1 MRRIYIQYNIRWV
14 LKSLWGACERWTK
27 SDCVD
32 LSAAFAYYAL
42 QSFFPILLIS
52 LSIASWFLGKQEG
65 LDQKIIE
72 IAAQILP
79 PSVVDLVKTTL
90 FKLIDQGFGAG
101 ILGAMFLL
109 FTAGNAYLSL
119 QRGADRL
126 WEDALP
132 SKKSFSPWREQASKF
147 LRNRV
152 EAFLIV
158 FFIGFLMVL
167 DQISANLRMI
177 PGAVLEDLSNSSSL
191 VTNVLLKIPVLQVG
205 QFAVPLIGFSLMAL
219 LLQALLPSR
228 KVPLQPLIP
237 GSLLIGILL
246 TTLNLAVS
254 KSILS
259 LGVRFQAYGFIGGFL
274 VLTLWVWLLGV
285 ILYFGQCWSVVIAT
299 SSVIEKQKYK
309 YRRKY

>member
-1 MRRIYIQYNIRWV
+1 MQRSSTWI
-14 LKSLWGACERWTK
+14 LKSLWNACERWSK
-27 SDCVD
+27 SDCID
-32 LSAAFAYYAL
+32 LSAAFAYYTL

-52 LSIASWFLGKQEG
+52 LSVASWLLGKQEG
-65 LDQKIIE
+65 LDEKIISV
-72 IAAQILP
+72 AAQILP
-79 PSVVDLVKTTL
+79 PSVVDLVETTL

-119 QRGADRL
+119 QRGSDRL
-126 WEDALP
+126 WEDELP
-132 SKKSFSPWREQASKF
+132 SRKVSSAWQEQASRF
-147 LRNRV
+147 LRNRI

-177 PGAVLEDLSNSSSL
+177 PSTVLENITNSNNLISDLF
-191 VTNVLLKIPVLQVG
+191 LKLPLLQVG
-205 QFAVPLIGFSLMAL
+205 QFAIPFLGFTLMAL

-228 KVPLQPLIP
+228 RVPLKPLIP
-237 GSLLIGILL
+237 GSILIGIGL

-285 ILYFGQCWSVVIAT
+285 ILYFGQCWSVVIARM
-299 SSVIEKQKYK
+299 SLVN
-309 YRRKY
+309 RRRNKI

>member
-1 MRRIYIQYNIRWV
+1 MQRSTTWV
-14 LKSLWGACERWTK
+14 IKSLWGACERWSK
-27 SDCVD
+27 SDCID
-32 LSAAFAYYAL
+32 LSAAFAYYTL

-65 LDQKIIE
+65 LDQQIISV
-72 IAAQILP
+72 AAQILP
-79 PSVVDLVKTTL
+79 PSVVELVETTL

-119 QRGADRL
+119 QRGSDRL
-126 WEDALP
+126 WEDELP
-132 SKKSFSPWREQASKF
+132 SRRINSAWQDQASKF
-147 LRNRV
+147 LRNRI

-158 FFIGFLMVL
+158 FFIGLLMVL

-177 PGAVLEDLSNSSSL
+177 PTTVLEKISNSSNFLSEFIIKL
-191 VTNVLLKIPVLQVG
+191 PLLQVG
-205 QFAVPLIGFSLMAL
+205 QFAFPLVGFSLMAL

-228 KVPLQPLIP
+228 KVPLKSLIP
-237 GSLLIGILL
+237 GSILIGIGL

-259 LGVRFQAYGFIGGFL
+259 LGTRFQAYGFIGGFL

-285 ILYFGQCWSVVIAT
+285 ILYFGQCWSVVIASMSLT
-299 SSVIEKQKYK
+299 NR
-309 YRRKY
+309 RRKN

>member
-1 MRRIYIQYNIRWV
+1 MQRSTTWII
-14 LKSLWGACERWTK
+14 KSLWGACERWSK
-27 SDCVD
+27 SDCID
-32 LSAAFAYYAL
+32 LSAAFAYYTL

-52 LSIASWFLGKQEG
+52 LSIASWFLGKQDG
-65 LDQKIIE
+65 LDQQIISV
-72 IAAQILP
+72 AAQILP
-79 PSVVDLVKTTL
+79 PSVVELVETTL

-119 QRGADRL
+119 QRGSDRL
-126 WEDALP
+126 WEDELP
-132 SKKSFSPWREQASKF
+132 SRRINSAWQEQASRF
-147 LRNRV
+147 LRNRI
-152 EAFLIV
+152 EAFLVV

-177 PGAVLEDLSNSSSL
+177 PTTVLEKILNSSNFISEL
-191 VTNVLLKIPVLQVG
+191 IIKLPLLQVG
-205 QFAVPLIGFSLMAL
+205 QFALPLVGFSLMAL

-228 KVPLQPLIP
+228 KVPLKPLIP
-237 GSLLIGILL
+237 GSILIGIGL

-259 LGVRFQAYGFIGGFL
+259 LGTRFQAYGFIGGFL

-285 ILYFGQCWSVVIAT
+285 VLYFGQCWSVVIASMSLT
-299 SSVIEKQKYK
+299 SR
-309 YRRKY
+309 RRKN

>member
-1 MRRIYIQYNIRWV
+1 MRINMQRSTTWII
-14 LKSLWGACERWTK
+14 KSLWGACERWSK
-27 SDCVD
+27 SDCID
-32 LSAAFAYYAL
+32 LSAAFAYYTL

-65 LDQKIIE
+65 LDQQIIS

-79 PSVVDLVKTTL
+79 PSVVELVETTL

-119 QRGADRL
+119 QRGSDRL
-126 WEDALP
+126 WEDELP
-132 SKKSFSPWREQASKF
+132 SRRINSDWQEQASRF
-147 LRNRV
+147 LRNRI

-177 PGAVLEDLSNSSSL
+177 PTTVLEKISNSSNFI
-191 VTNVLLKIPVLQVG
+191 TEFILKLPLLQVG
-205 QFAVPLIGFSLMAL
+205 QFALPLVGFSLMAL

-228 KVPLQPLIP
+228 KVPLRPLIP
-237 GSLLIGILL
+237 GSILIGIGL

-259 LGVRFQAYGFIGGFL
+259 LGARFQAYGFIGGFL

-285 ILYFGQCWSVVIAT
+285 ILYFGQCWSVVIASMSLT
-299 SSVIEKQKYK
+299 SR
-309 YRRKY
+309 RRKN

>member
-1 MRRIYIQYNIRWV
+1 MQRSTTWII
-14 LKSLWGACERWTK
+14 KSLWGACERWSK
-27 SDCVD
+27 SDCID
-32 LSAAFAYYAL
+32 LSAAFAYYTL

-52 LSIASWFLGKQEG
+52 LSIASWFLGKQDG
-65 LDQKIIE
+65 LDQQIISV
-72 IAAQILP
+72 AAQILP
-79 PSVVDLVKTTL
+79 PSVVELVETTL

-119 QRGADRL
+119 QRGSDRL
-126 WEDALP
+126 WEDELP
-132 SKKSFSPWREQASKF
+132 SRRINSAWQEQASRF
-147 LRNRV
+147 LRNRI
-152 EAFLIV
+152 EAFLVV

-177 PGAVLEDLSNSSSL
+177 PTTVLEKISNSSNFISKFIIQL
-191 VTNVLLKIPVLQVG
+191 PLLQVG
-205 QFAVPLIGFSLMAL
+205 QFALPLVGFSLMAL

-228 KVPLQPLIP
+228 KVPLKPLIP
-237 GSLLIGILL
+237 GSILIGIGL

-259 LGVRFQAYGFIGGFL
+259 LGTRFQAYGFIGGFL

-285 ILYFGQCWSVVIAT
+285 VLYFGQCWSVVIASMSLT
-299 SSVIEKQKYK
+299 SR
-309 YRRKY
+309 RRKN

>member
-1 MRRIYIQYNIRWV
+1 MQRSTTWII
-14 LKSLWGACERWTK
+14 KSLWGACERWSK
-27 SDCVD
+27 SDCID
-32 LSAAFAYYAL
+32 LSAAFAYYTL

-52 LSIASWFLGKQEG
+52 LSIASWFLGKQDG
-65 LDQKIIE
+65 LDQQIIS

-79 PSVVDLVKTTL
+79 PSVVELVETTL

-119 QRGADRL
+119 QRGSDRL
-126 WEDALP
+126 WEDQLP
-132 SKKSFSPWREQASKF
+132 SRRINSAWQEQASRF
-147 LRNRV
+147 LRNRI
-152 EAFLIV
+152 EAFLVV

-177 PGAVLEDLSNSSSL
+177 PTTVLEKISNSSNFISEFIIKL
-191 VTNVLLKIPVLQVG
+191 PLLQVG
-205 QFAVPLIGFSLMAL
+205 QFALPLVGFSLMAL

-228 KVPLQPLIP
+228 KVPLKPLIP
-237 GSLLIGILL
+237 GSILIGIGL

-259 LGVRFQAYGFIGGFL
+259 LGTRFQAYGFIGGFL

-285 ILYFGQCWSVVIAT
+285 VLYFGQCWSVVIASMSLT
-299 SSVIEKQKYK
+299 S
-309 YRRKY
+309 RRKKN

>member
-1 MRRIYIQYNIRWV
+1 MQRSTTWII
-14 LKSLWGACERWTK
+14 KSLWGACERWSK
-27 SDCVD
+27 SDCID
-32 LSAAFAYYAL
+32 LSAAFAYYTL

-65 LDQKIIE
+65 LDQQIISV
-72 IAAQILP
+72 AAQILP
-79 PSVVDLVKTTL
+79 PSVVELVETTL

-101 ILGAMFLL
+101 VLGAMFLL

-119 QRGADRL
+119 QRGSERL
-126 WEDALP
+126 WEDELP
-132 SKKSFSPWREQASKF
+132 SRRINSAWQEQASRF
-147 LRNRV
+147 LRNRI

-158 FFIGFLMVL
+158 FFIGSLMVL

-177 PGAVLEDLSNSSSL
+177 PTTVLENISNSSNFLSEFIRKL
-191 VTNVLLKIPVLQVG
+191 PLLQVG
-205 QFAVPLIGFSLMAL
+205 QFALPMVGFSIMAL

-228 KVPLQPLIP
+228 KVPLRPLIP
-237 GSLLIGILL
+237 GSILIGIGL

-259 LGVRFQAYGFIGGFL
+259 LGARFQAYGFIGGFL

-285 ILYFGQCWSVVIAT
+285 VLYFGQCWSVVIASMSLT
-299 SSVIEKQKYK
+299 S
-309 YRRKY
+309 RRKN

>member
-1 MRRIYIQYNIRWV
+1 MQRSTTWII
-14 LKSLWGACERWTK
+14 KSLWGACERWSK
-27 SDCVD
+27 SDCID
-32 LSAAFAYYAL
+32 LSAAFAYYTL

-52 LSIASWFLGKQEG
+52 LSIASWFLGKQDG
-65 LDQKIIE
+65 LDQQIISV
-72 IAAQILP
+72 AAQILP
-79 PSVVDLVKTTL
+79 PSVVELVETTL

-119 QRGADRL
+119 QRGSDRL
-126 WEDALP
+126 WEDELP
-132 SKKSFSPWREQASKF
+132 SRRINSAWQEQASRF
-147 LRNRV
+147 LRNRI

-177 PGAVLEDLSNSSSL
+177 PTTVLEKISNSSNFVSEFIIKL
-191 VTNVLLKIPVLQVG
+191 PLLQVG
-205 QFAVPLIGFSLMAL
+205 QFALPLVGFSLMAL

-228 KVPLQPLIP
+228 KVPLKPLIP
-237 GSLLIGILL
+237 GSILIGIGL

-259 LGVRFQAYGFIGGFL
+259 LGARFQAYGFIGGFL

-285 ILYFGQCWSVVIAT
+285 ILYFGQCWSVVIT
-299 SSVIEKQKYK
+299 SMSLTS
-309 YRRKY
+309 RKRKN

>member
-1 MRRIYIQYNIRWV
+1 MQRSTTWII
-14 LKSLWGACERWTK
+14 KSLWGACERWSK
-27 SDCVD
+27 SDCID
-32 LSAAFAYYAL
+32 LSAAFAYYTL

-52 LSIASWFLGKQEG
+52 LSIASWFLGKQDG
-65 LDQKIIE
+65 LDQQIIS

-79 PSVVDLVKTTL
+79 PSVVELVETTL

-119 QRGADRL
+119 QRGSDRL
-126 WEDALP
+126 WEDQLP
-132 SKKSFSPWREQASKF
+132 SRRINSAWQQQASRF
-147 LRNRV
+147 LRNRI
-152 EAFLIV
+152 EAFLVV

-177 PGAVLEDLSNSSSL
+177 PTTVLEKISNSSNFISEFIIKL
-191 VTNVLLKIPVLQVG
+191 PLLQVG
-205 QFAVPLIGFSLMAL
+205 QFALPLVGFSLMAL

-228 KVPLQPLIP
+228 KVPLKPLIP
-237 GSLLIGILL
+237 GSILIGIGL

-259 LGVRFQAYGFIGGFL
+259 LGTRFQAYGFIGGFL

-285 ILYFGQCWSVVIAT
+285 VLYFGQCWSVVIASMSLT
-299 SSVIEKQKYK
+299 SR
-309 YRRKY
+309 RRKT

>member
-1 MRRIYIQYNIRWV
+1 MQRSARWI
-14 LKSLWGACERWTK
+14 LKSLWGACERWNK
-27 SDCVD
+27 SDCID
-32 LSAAFAYYAL
+32 LSAAFAYYTL

-52 LSIASWFLGKQEG
+52 LSIASWFLGKQDG

-72 IAAQILP
+72 TLQTNDIVP
-79 PSVVDLVKTTL
+79 DSVIELVQTTL
-90 FKLIDQGFGAG
+90 FKLIEQGFGAG

-119 QRGADRL
+119 QRGSDRL
-126 WEDALP
+126 WEDELP
-132 SKKSFSPWREQASKF
+132 SRKVNAAWREQASRF
-147 LRNRV
+147 LQNRV

-177 PGAVLEDLSNSSSL
+177 PSNVLENLSKSNNLISDL
-191 VTNVLLKIPVLQVG
+191 LLKLPLLQVG
-205 QFAVPLIGFSLMAL
+205 QFAIPLIGFSLMAL

-228 KVPLQPLIP
+228 KVPLKPLLP
-237 GSLLIGILL
+237 GSFLIGIGL

-259 LGVRFQAYGFIGGFL
+259 LGARFQAYGFIGGFL

-285 ILYFGQCWSVVIAT
+285 ILYFGQCWSVVIA
-299 SSVIEKQKYK
+299 SMSLINKKRYK
-309 YRRKY
+309 R

>member
-1 MRRIYIQYNIRWV
+1 MQRSTTWII
-14 LKSLWGACERWTK
+14 KSLWGACERWSK
-27 SDCVD
+27 SDCID
-32 LSAAFAYYAL
+32 LSAAFAYYTL

-52 LSIASWFLGKQEG
+52 LSIASWFLGKQDG
-65 LDQKIIE
+65 LDQQIISV
-72 IAAQILP
+72 AAQILP
-79 PSVVDLVKTTL
+79 PSVVELVETTL

-119 QRGADRL
+119 QRGSDRL
-126 WEDALP
+126 WEDQLP
-132 SKKSFSPWREQASKF
+132 SRRINSAWQEQASRF
-147 LRNRV
+147 LRNRI
-152 EAFLIV
+152 EAFLVV

-177 PGAVLEDLSNSSSL
+177 PTTVLEKISNSSNFISEFIIKL
-191 VTNVLLKIPVLQVG
+191 PLLQVG
-205 QFAVPLIGFSLMAL
+205 QFALPLVGFSLMAL

-228 KVPLQPLIP
+228 KVPLKPLIP
-237 GSLLIGILL
+237 GSILIGIGL

-259 LGVRFQAYGFIGGFL
+259 LGTRFQAYGFIGGFL

-285 ILYFGQCWSVVIAT
+285 ILYFGQCWSVVIASMSLT
-299 SSVIEKQKYK
+299 NR
-309 YRRKY
+309 RRKN

>member
-1 MRRIYIQYNIRWV
+1 MKRIDIQHSTTWV
-14 LKSLWGACERWTK
+14 LKSLWGACERWSK
-27 SDCVD
+27 SDCID
-32 LSAAFAYYAL
+32 LSAAFAYYTL

-65 LDQKIIE
+65 LDQQIISV
-72 IAAQILP
+72 AAQILP
-79 PSVVDLVKTTL
+79 PSVVELVETTL
-90 FKLIDQGFGAG
+90 INLIDQGFGAG

-119 QRGADRL
+119 QRGSDRL
-126 WEDALP
+126 WEDEIP
-132 SKKSFSPWREQASKF
+132 SRRVNDAWQAQASRF
-147 LRNRV
+147 LRNRI

-158 FFIGFLMVL
+158 FFIGFLMVI

-177 PGAVLEDLSNSSSL
+177 PNTVLENISNSNNIISDFF
-191 VTNVLLKIPVLQVG
+191 LKLPLLQVG

-228 KVPLQPLIP
+228 KVPLKPLIP
-237 GSLLIGILL
+237 GSILIGISL

-285 ILYFGQCWSVVIAT
+285 ILYFGQCWSVVIA
-299 SSVIEKQKYK
+299 SMSLLK
-309 YRRKY
+309 RKFNRY

>member
-1 MRRIYIQYNIRWV
+1 MQRSTTWII
-14 LKSLWGACERWTK
+14 KSLWGACERWSK
-27 SDCVD
+27 SDCID
-32 LSAAFAYYAL
+32 LSAAFAYYTL

-52 LSIASWFLGKQEG
+52 LSIASWFLGKQDG
-65 LDQKIIE
+65 LDQQIISV
-72 IAAQILP
+72 AAQILP
-79 PSVVDLVKTTL
+79 PSVVELVETTL

-119 QRGADRL
+119 QRGSDRL
-126 WEDALP
+126 WEDELP
-132 SKKSFSPWREQASKF
+132 SRRINSAWQEQASRF
-147 LRNRV
+147 LRNRI
-152 EAFLIV
+152 EAFLVV

-177 PGAVLEDLSNSSSL
+177 PTTVLEKISNSSNFISEFIIKL
-191 VTNVLLKIPVLQVG
+191 PLLQVG
-205 QFAVPLIGFSLMAL
+205 QFALPLVGFSLMAL

-228 KVPLQPLIP
+228 KVPLKPLIP
-237 GSLLIGILL
+237 GSILIGIGL

-259 LGVRFQAYGFIGGFL
+259 LGTRFQAYGFIGGFL

-285 ILYFGQCWSVVIAT
+285 VLYFGQCWSVVIASMSLT
-299 SSVIEKQKYK
+299 SR
-309 YRRKY
+309 RRKN

>member
-1 MRRIYIQYNIRWV
+1 MQRSTTWII
-14 LKSLWGACERWTK
+14 KSLWGACERWSK
-27 SDCVD
+27 SDCID
-32 LSAAFAYYAL
+32 LSAAFAYYTL

-52 LSIASWFLGKQEG
+52 LSIASWFLGKQDG
-65 LDQKIIE
+65 LDQQIISV
-72 IAAQILP
+72 AAQILP
-79 PSVVDLVKTTL
+79 PSVVELVETTL

-119 QRGADRL
+119 QRGSDRL
-126 WEDALP
+126 WEDQLP
-132 SKKSFSPWREQASKF
+132 SRRINSAWQEQASRF
-147 LRNRV
+147 LRNRI
-152 EAFLIV
+152 EAFLVV

-177 PGAVLEDLSNSSSL
+177 PTTVLEKISNSSNFISEFIIKL
-191 VTNVLLKIPVLQVG
+191 PLLQVG
-205 QFAVPLIGFSLMAL
+205 QFALPLVGFSLMAL

-228 KVPLQPLIP
+228 KVPLKPLIP
-237 GSLLIGILL
+237 GSILIGIGL

-259 LGVRFQAYGFIGGFL
+259 LGTRFQAYGFIGGFL

-285 ILYFGQCWSVVIAT
+285 VLYFGQCWSVVIASMSLT
-299 SSVIEKQKYK
+299 S
-309 YRRKY
+309 RRSKN

>member
-1 MRRIYIQYNIRWV
+1 MQRSTTWII
-14 LKSLWGACERWTK
+14 KSLWGACERWSK
-27 SDCVD
+27 SDCID
-32 LSAAFAYYAL
+32 LSAAFAYYTL

-52 LSIASWFLGKQEG
+52 LSIASWFLGKQDG
-65 LDQKIIE
+65 LDQQIISV
-72 IAAQILP
+72 AAQVLP
-79 PSVVDLVKTTL
+79 PSVVELVETTL

-119 QRGADRL
+119 QRGSDRL
-126 WEDALP
+126 WEDELP
-132 SKKSFSPWREQASKF
+132 SRRINSAWQEQASRF
-147 LRNRV
+147 LRNRI
-152 EAFLIV
+152 EAFLVV

-177 PGAVLEDLSNSSSL
+177 PTTVLEKISNSSNFISEFIIKL
-191 VTNVLLKIPVLQVG
+191 PLLQVG
-205 QFAVPLIGFSLMAL
+205 QFALPLVGFSLMAL

-228 KVPLQPLIP
+228 KVPLKPLIP
-237 GSLLIGILL
+237 GSILIGIGL

-259 LGVRFQAYGFIGGFL
+259 LGTRFQAYGFIGGFL

-285 ILYFGQCWSVVIAT
+285 VLYFGQCWSVVIASMSLT
-299 SSVIEKQKYK
+299 SR
-309 YRRKY
+309 RRKN

>member
-1 MRRIYIQYNIRWV
+1 MDQQI
-14 LKSLWGACERWTK
+14 
-27 SDCVD
+27 
-32 LSAAFAYYAL
+32 
-42 QSFFPILLIS
+42 IS
-52 LSIASWFLGKQEG
+52 V
-65 LDQKIIE
+65 
-72 IAAQILP
+72 AAQILP
-79 PSVVDLVKTTL
+79 PSVVELVETTL

-119 QRGADRL
+119 QRGSDRL
-126 WEDALP
+126 WEDELP
-132 SKKSFSPWREQASKF
+132 SRRINSAWQEQASRF
-147 LRNRV
+147 LRNRI

-177 PGAVLEDLSNSSSL
+177 PTTVLENISKSSNYFSEFIIKL
-191 VTNVLLKIPVLQVG
+191 PLLQVG
-205 QFAVPLIGFSLMAL
+205 QFAFPLVGFSLMAL

-228 KVPLQPLIP
+228 KVPLRPLIP
-237 GSLLIGILL
+237 GSILIGIGL

-259 LGVRFQAYGFIGGFL
+259 LGARFQAYGFIGGFL

-285 ILYFGQCWSVVIAT
+285 ILYFGQCWSVVIASMALT
-299 SSVIEKQKYK
+299 S
-309 YRRKY
+309 RGRKN

>member
-1 MRRIYIQYNIRWV
+1 MQRSTTWII
-14 LKSLWGACERWTK
+14 KSLWGACERWSK
-27 SDCVD
+27 SDCID
-32 LSAAFAYYAL
+32 LSAAFAYYTL

-52 LSIASWFLGKQEG
+52 LSIASWFLGKQDG
-65 LDQKIIE
+65 LDQQIIS

-79 PSVVDLVKTTL
+79 PSVVELVETTL

-119 QRGADRL
+119 QRGSDRL
-126 WEDALP
+126 WEDELP
-132 SKKSFSPWREQASKF
+132 SRKINSAWQEQASRF
-147 LRNRV
+147 LRNRI
-152 EAFLIV
+152 EAFLVV

-177 PGAVLEDLSNSSSL
+177 PTTVLEKISNSSNFISEFIIKL
-191 VTNVLLKIPVLQVG
+191 PLLQVG
-205 QFAVPLIGFSLMAL
+205 QFALPLVGFSLMAL

-228 KVPLQPLIP
+228 KVPLKPLIP
-237 GSLLIGILL
+237 GSILIGIGL

-259 LGVRFQAYGFIGGFL
+259 LGTRFQAYGFIGGFL

-285 ILYFGQCWSVVIAT
+285 VLYFGQCWSVVIASMSLT
-299 SSVIEKQKYK
+299 SR
-309 YRRKY
+309 RRKT

>member
-1 MRRIYIQYNIRWV
+1 MQHSTTWII
-14 LKSLWGACERWTK
+14 KSLWGACERWSK
-27 SDCVD
+27 SDCID
-32 LSAAFAYYAL
+32 LSAAFAYYTL

-52 LSIASWFLGKQEG
+52 LSIASWFLGKQDG
-65 LDQKIIE
+65 LDQQIISV
-72 IAAQILP
+72 AAQILP
-79 PSVVDLVKTTL
+79 PSVVELVETTL

-119 QRGADRL
+119 QRGSDRL
-126 WEDALP
+126 WEDELP
-132 SKKSFSPWREQASKF
+132 SRRINSAWQEQASRF
-147 LRNRV
+147 LRNRI

-177 PGAVLEDLSNSSSL
+177 PTTVLEKISNSNNFVSEFIIKL
-191 VTNVLLKIPVLQVG
+191 PLLQVG
-205 QFAVPLIGFSLMAL
+205 QFALPLVGFSLMAL

-228 KVPLQPLIP
+228 KVPLKPLIP
-237 GSLLIGILL
+237 GSILIGIGL

-259 LGVRFQAYGFIGGFL
+259 LGARFQAYGFIGGFL

-285 ILYFGQCWSVVIAT
+285 ILYFGQCWSVVIASMSLT
-299 SSVIEKQKYK
+299 S
-309 YRRKY
+309 RKRKN

>member
-1 MRRIYIQYNIRWV
+1 MQRSSIWII
-14 LKSLWGACERWTK
+14 KSLWGACERWSK
-27 SDCVD
+27 SDCID
-32 LSAAFAYYAL
+32 LSAAFAYYTL

-52 LSIASWFLGKQEG
+52 LSIASWFLGKQDG
-65 LDQKIIE
+65 LDQQIISV
-72 IAAQILP
+72 AAQILP
-79 PSVVDLVKTTL
+79 PSVVELVETTL

-119 QRGADRL
+119 QRGSDRL
-126 WEDALP
+126 WEDQLP
-132 SKKSFSPWREQASKF
+132 SRRINSAWQEQASRF
-147 LRNRV
+147 LRNRI
-152 EAFLIV
+152 EAFLVV

-177 PGAVLEDLSNSSSL
+177 PTTVLEKISNSSNFISEFIIKL
-191 VTNVLLKIPVLQVG
+191 PLLQVG
-205 QFAVPLIGFSLMAL
+205 QFALPLVGFSLMAL

-228 KVPLQPLIP
+228 KVPLKPLIP
-237 GSLLIGILL
+237 GSILIGIGL

-259 LGVRFQAYGFIGGFL
+259 LGTRFQAYGFIGGFL

-285 ILYFGQCWSVVIAT
+285 VLYFGQCWSVVIASMSLT
-299 SSVIEKQKYK
+299 SR
-309 YRRKY
+309 RRKN

>member
-1 MRRIYIQYNIRWV
+1 MQRSTTWII
-14 LKSLWGACERWTK
+14 KSLWGACERWSK
-27 SDCVD
+27 SDCID
-32 LSAAFAYYAL
+32 LSAAFAYYTL

-65 LDQKIIE
+65 LDQQIISV
-72 IAAQILP
+72 AAQILP
-79 PSVVDLVKTTL
+79 PSVVELVETTL

-119 QRGADRL
+119 QRGSDRL
-126 WEDALP
+126 WEDELP
-132 SKKSFSPWREQASKF
+132 SRRINSAWQEQASRF
-147 LRNRV
+147 LRNRI

-177 PGAVLEDLSNSSSL
+177 PTTVLENITNSSNYFSEFIIKL
-191 VTNVLLKIPVLQVG
+191 PLLQVG
-205 QFAVPLIGFSLMAL
+205 QFALPLVGFSLMAL

-228 KVPLQPLIP
+228 KVPLRPLIP
-237 GSLLIGILL
+237 GSILIGIGL

-285 ILYFGQCWSVVIAT
+285 ILYFGQCWSVVIASMSLT
-299 SSVIEKQKYK
+299 SR
-309 YRRKY
+309 RRKN

>member
-1 MRRIYIQYNIRWV
+1 MQHSTAWIF
-14 LKSLWGACERWTK
+14 KSLWGACERWSK
-27 SDCVD
+27 SDCID
-32 LSAAFAYYAL
+32 LSAAFAYYTL

-65 LDQKIIE
+65 LDEQIIS

-79 PSVVDLVKTTL
+79 PSVVELVETTL

-119 QRGADRL
+119 QRGSDRL
-126 WEDALP
+126 WEDELP
-132 SKKSFSPWREQASKF
+132 SKKVNAAWQEQASRF
-147 LRNRV
+147 LRNRI
-152 EAFLIV
+152 EAFFIV

-177 PGAVLEDLSNSSSL
+177 PSTVLERLSNSS
-191 VTNVLLKIPVLQVG
+191 NLLSDLFIKLPLLQVG
-205 QFAVPLIGFSLMAL
+205 QFAVPLLGFSLMAL
-219 LLQALLPSR
+219 LLQALLPRR
-228 KVPLQPLIP
+228 KVPLRPLIP
-237 GSLLIGILL
+237 GSILIGVGL

-259 LGVRFQAYGFIGGFL
+259 LGARFQAYGFIGGFL

-285 ILYFGQCWSVVIAT
+285 ILYFGQCWSVVIA
-299 SSVIEKQKYK
+299 SMSLIN
-309 YRRKY
+309 RRKKNF

>member
-1 MRRIYIQYNIRWV
+1 MQRSTTWII
-14 LKSLWGACERWTK
+14 KSLWGACERWSK
-27 SDCVD
+27 SDCID
-32 LSAAFAYYAL
+32 LSAAFAYYTL

-65 LDQKIIE
+65 LDQQIIS

-79 PSVVDLVKTTL
+79 PSVVELVETTL

-119 QRGADRL
+119 QRGSDRL
-126 WEDALP
+126 WEDELP
-132 SKKSFSPWREQASKF
+132 SRRINSDWQEQASRF
-147 LRNRV
+147 LRNRI

-177 PGAVLEDLSNSSSL
+177 PTTVLENISNSSNYFSEFIIKL
-191 VTNVLLKIPVLQVG
+191 PLLQVG
-205 QFAVPLIGFSLMAL
+205 QFALPLVGFSLMAL

-228 KVPLQPLIP
+228 KVPLRPLIP
-237 GSLLIGILL
+237 GSILIGIGL

-259 LGVRFQAYGFIGGFL
+259 LGTRFQAYGFIGGFL

-285 ILYFGQCWSVVIAT
+285 ILYFGQCWSVVIASMSLT
-299 SSVIEKQKYK
+299 SK
-309 YRRKY
+309 RRKN

>member
-1 MRRIYIQYNIRWV
+1 MQRSTTWIIQ
-14 LKSLWGACERWTK
+14 SLWGACERWSQ
-27 SDCVD
+27 SDCID
-32 LSAAFAYYAL
+32 LSAAFAYYTL

-52 LSIASWFLGKQEG
+52 LSTASWFLGKQEG
-65 LDQKIIE
+65 LDQQIISV
-72 IAAQILP
+72 AAQILP
-79 PSVVDLVKTTL
+79 PSVVELVETTL

-119 QRGADRL
+119 QRGSDRL
-126 WEDALP
+126 WEDELP
-132 SKKSFSPWREQASKF
+132 SRKVNSAWQEQASRF
-147 LRNRV
+147 LRNRI

-177 PGAVLEDLSNSSSL
+177 PTTVLENLSNSNNLFSDFFIKL
-191 VTNVLLKIPVLQVG
+191 PLLQVG
-205 QFAVPLIGFSLMAL
+205 QFAFPLFGFSLMAL
-219 LLQALLPSR
+219 LLQALLPTR
-228 KVPLQPLIP
+228 KVPLKPLIP
-237 GSLLIGILL
+237 GSILIGIGL

-274 VLTLWVWLLGV
+274 VLTLWVWLLGI
-285 ILYFGQCWSVVIAT
+285 ILYFGQCWSVVIASMSLT
-299 SSVIEKQKYK
+299 NR
-309 YRRKY
+309 RRKN

>member
-1 MRRIYIQYNIRWV
+1 MQRSTTWII
-14 LKSLWGACERWTK
+14 KSLWGACERWSK
-27 SDCVD
+27 SDCID
-32 LSAAFAYYAL
+32 LSAAFAYYTL

-65 LDQKIIE
+65 LDQQIIS

-79 PSVVDLVKTTL
+79 PSVVELVETTL

-119 QRGADRL
+119 QRGSDRL
-126 WEDALP
+126 WEDELP
-132 SKKSFSPWREQASKF
+132 SRRINSAWQEQASRF
-147 LRNRV
+147 LRNRI

-177 PGAVLEDLSNSSSL
+177 PTTVLENITNSSNYFSEFIIKL
-191 VTNVLLKIPVLQVG
+191 PLLQVG
-205 QFAVPLIGFSLMAL
+205 QFALPLVGFSLMAL

-228 KVPLQPLIP
+228 KVPLKPLIP
-237 GSLLIGILL
+237 GSILIGIGL

-285 ILYFGQCWSVVIAT
+285 ILYFGQCWSVVIASMSLT
-299 SSVIEKQKYK
+299 NR
-309 YRRKY
+309 RRKN